1 MNKSELLAE
10 LEKLGMRPGRGLG
23 QNFLL
28 DGNLLDRIV
37 RLGEVVP
44 GSRVLEVGPGFGA
57 LTRRL
62 LAAGAQI
69 CAVEFDHRI
78 AEYLKRELVDPGFT
92 LIEADACRVD
102 LASLFGGNPYR
113 IVANLPY
120 AISSVFIARVLEL
133 ETLPAR
139 MVFMLQREM
148 AERLAAPCG
157 TKAYGALSVRA
168 QLAYHLRIEKIVP
181 PQVFYPPP
189 EVESA
194 VLSLTLRDDL
204 APAELR
210 RRVSALARLLFAQ
223 RRKQSG
229 KLLAHSCGR
238 ERAAAALE
246 ACELAAEVR
255 PDRIPVEKFAALAA
269 ELAQN
274 DLKKC

>member
-37 RLGEVVP
+37 RLGEADA

-62 LAAGAQI
+62 LATGARV

-78 AEYLKRELVDPGFT
+78 AEYLRRELADPGFN

-102 LASLFGGNPYR
+102 LASLFDGEPYR

-120 AISSVFIARVLEL
+120 AISSVFIARVLDL
-133 ETLPAR
+133 ETLPVR

-168 QLAYHLRIEKIVP
+168 QLAYQLRIEKIVP

-194 VLSLTLRDDL
+194 VLSLTLRGD
-204 APAELR
+204 APDAETR
-210 RRVSALARLLFAQ
+210 RRVGALARLLFAQ

-229 KLLAHSCGR
+229 KLLVHAYGR
-238 ERAAAALE
+238 ERAMAALE
-246 ACELAAEVR
+246 ACRLAPEVR
-255 PDRIPVEKFAALAA
+255 PDKIPVAEFAALAA

-274 DLKKC
+274 DLKKR